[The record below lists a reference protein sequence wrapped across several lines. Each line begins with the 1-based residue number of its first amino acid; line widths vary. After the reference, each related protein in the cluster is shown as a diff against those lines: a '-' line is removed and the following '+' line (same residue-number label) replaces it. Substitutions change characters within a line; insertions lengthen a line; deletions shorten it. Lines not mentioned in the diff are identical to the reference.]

1 MTNLSTFLEGHLAY
15 ILASGPSAITKII
28 SSSQYAFIKTEYDRH
43 ELKITVFNSSAWD
56 EK

>member
-28 SSSQYAFIKTEYDRH
+28 SSSQYAFIKTKYDRH
-43 ELKITVFNSSAWD
+43 ELKITVLNSSAWD